1 MGKAAIRSTASVGDR
16 RGDER
21 GERERERSAADV
33 EMRTL
38 LALKLLVLGATGRT
52 GHEIVTGALCEGH
65 DVTALVRDRGRL
77 TIQDPRL
84 RVMVGSATDPATVD
98 QAVAG
103 HDAVLC
109 TLGPRS
115 PRELLRSV
123 LMRASVPALVESMH
137 RHGVHRLVLLSA
149 LGAGESASG
158 APLAPR
164 LAFRTI
170 LRQVGADKA
179 LAEDAVRA
187 SELAWTIVYP
197 PALTNG
203 PATGS
208 YRHGERLELG
218 ASPKVSRAD
227 VAGFMLA
234 QLADDAYIRKGA
246 IVAS

>member
-1 MGKAAIRSTASVGDR
+1 MAI
-16 RGDER
+16 
-21 GERERERSAADV
+21 
-33 EMRTL
+33 
-38 LALKLLVLGATGRT
+38 KLLVLGATGRT
-52 GHEIVTGALCEGH
+52 GHEIVTGALREGH
-65 DVTALVRDRGRL
+65 DVTALVRDRSRL
-77 TIQDPRL
+77 TIHDPRL
-84 RVMVGSATDPATVD
+84 RVMAGSATDPAAVD
-98 QAVAG
+98 EAVAG

-123 LMRASVPALVESMH
+123 LMRASVPALVESMQ
-137 RHGVHRLVLLSA
+137 RHGVRRLVLLSA
-149 LGAGESASG
+149 LGAGESASS
-158 APLAPR
+158 APLVPR

-179 LAEDAVRA
+179 LAEDVVRA

-218 ASPKVSRAD
+218 ASPRVSRAD
-227 VAGFMLA
+227 VADFMLA
-234 QLADDAYIRKGA
+234 QLADGAYIRKGA

>member
-1 MGKAAIRSTASVGDR
+1 
-16 RGDER
+16 
-21 GERERERSAADV
+21 
-33 EMRTL
+33 
-38 LALKLLVLGATGRT
+38 LAMKLLVLGATGRT
-52 GHEIVTGALCEGH
+52 GHEIVTGALREGH
-65 DVTALVRDRGRL
+65 DVTALVRDRSRL
-77 TIQDPRL
+77 TIHDPRL
-84 RVMVGSATDPATVD
+84 RVMAGSATDPAAVD
-98 QAVAG
+98 EAVAG

-123 LMRASVPALVESMH
+123 LMRASVPALVESMQ
-137 RHGVHRLVLLSA
+137 RHGVRRLVLLSA
-149 LGAGESASG
+149 LGAGESASS
-158 APLAPR
+158 APLVPR

-179 LAEDAVRA
+179 LAEDVVRA

-218 ASPKVSRAD
+218 ASPRVSRAD
-227 VAGFMLA
+227 VADFMLA
-234 QLADDAYIRKGA
+234 QLADGAYIRKGA